1 MPGSLHASL
10 ASLPLCTISELSVHA
25 PTGSIPLD
33 HLRQTLQLK
42 RVFGCDFLSCILL
55 SCKQCI
61 AHCRENPYHFKALY
75 RRAMTHAELHN
86 YEAAAKDLQTAKEA
100 DPSSVADIDRE
111 LVRLKAREAAANS
124 RQRKQFGN
132 FFAHK

>member
-1 MPGSLHASL
+1 
-10 ASLPLCTISELSVHA
+10 
-25 PTGSIPLD
+25 
-33 HLRQTLQLK
+33 
-42 RVFGCDFLSCILL
+42 
-55 SCKQCI
+55 
-61 AHCRENPYHFKALY
+61 
-75 RRAMTHAELHN
+75 MTHAELHN